1 MPGFVAERC
10 RWQMQRGEDGA
21 AVKIWRNTAMFWAP
35 QEGLQSNFK
44 SFREDTIE
52 ICTIKLNDVFIE
64 FSIHAAF

>member
-10 RWQMQRGEDGA
+10 RWQMKRGEDGA
-21 AVKIWRNTAMFWAP
+21 AVKIWRNTAIFWAP
-35 QEGLQSNFK
+35 QEGLRSNFK

-52 ICTIKLNDVFIE
+52 ICTLKLNGVFIE